1 MKKSF
6 TLAVTGASGVQYG
19 MRLLQVLAQH
29 SLSVFC
35 VMSDASRV
43 VLRTEYHP
51 EFPLHNEKMRGFLA
65 SLCHQS
71 FDSVTFVDNDDWFSC
86 IASGSAA
93 PDTMV
98 VCPCSMGTLSAI
110 ATGAS
115 NSLHERAADVVI
127 KERGNLIL
135 VPREAPLS
143 TIHLRHML
151 MLSELG
157 VCMLPASPSFYS
169 NPECID
175 DLVDTV
181 VQRILDQMKVDISLV
196 KRWGE
201 NDGR

>member
-151 MLSELG
+151 VLSELG
-157 VCMLPASPSFYS
+157 VCMLPADMRM
-169 NPECID
+169 EL
-175 DLVDTV
+175 LV
-181 VQRILDQMKVDISLV
+181 RRLV
-196 KRWGE
+196 RLL
-201 NDGR
+201 RL